1 MELSIY
7 SDYFLGMIN
16 SCSPSDKMIKE
27 VQEKLRTRYD
37 SNVSKIIKDLDIVEL
52 INQVFVCIDNAII
65 SYSIDI
71 STLNLMGLFPHLVDQ
86 YVSVTAFGINTRQKV
101 VNRPDTLKVEIKMN
115 DFMDL
120 NIELIR
126 FGNMFRII
134 NINIV

>member
-7 SDYFLGMIN
+7 SDYFSAMIN
-16 SCSPSDKMIKE
+16 SCSPRDKMIKE
-27 VQEKLRTRYD
+27 MQEKLRTRYD
-37 SNVSKIIKDLDIVEL
+37 SNVSKIIKDLDIVAL
-52 INQVFVCIDNAII
+52 IQQVFVSIDNAII

-86 YVSVTAFGINTRQKV
+86 YVSIIAFGVNTRQKV
-101 VNRPDTLKVEIKMN
+101 VNRPDTIKVEIKMN